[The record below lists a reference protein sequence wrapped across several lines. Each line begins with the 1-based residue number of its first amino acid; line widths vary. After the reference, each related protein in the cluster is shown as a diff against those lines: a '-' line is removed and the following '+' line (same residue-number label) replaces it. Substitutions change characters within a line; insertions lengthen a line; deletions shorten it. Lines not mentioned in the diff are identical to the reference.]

1 MNSLRIRNLIWV
13 ENQLSKA
20 VFLGFLLS
28 LVILNLIHTL
38 AQCSVL
44 LTFLLVMRI
53 LTVYRSLAD
62 LLGFVA
68 TLALLHLLVILSKT
82 TE

>member
-1 MNSLRIRNLIWV
+1 MNSLRIHNLISV

-28 LVILNLIHTL
+28 LVVLNLIHTL
-38 AQCSVL
+38 AQYSIL

-68 TLALLHLLVILSKT
+68 TLALLHLRAILSKT

>member
-1 MNSLRIRNLIWV
+1 MNSLRIRNLISA

-28 LVILNLIHTL
+28 LVVLNLIHTL
-38 AQCSVL
+38 AQYSVP
-44 LTFLLVMRI
+44 LTFLLIMRI
-53 LTVYRSLAD
+53 LTVYRSLAY

-68 TLALLHLLVILSKT
+68 TLALLHLRVILSKT

>member
-20 VFLGFLLS
+20 VFLGFLLF
-28 LVILNLIHTL
+28 LIIQNLIHKL

-53 LTVYRSLAD
+53 LTIYRSLAD

-68 TLALLHLLVILSKT
+68 ALALLHLQVILNKT